1 MEAYIYR
8 TKARFSDTDLY
19 GVVHHSNYFR
29 WLEEARIQ
37 LMEDILGY
45 SVNWMEEHDLRF
57 PVIHVDGKYK
67 HSVSAG
73 ETVEVG
79 IFLRYTG
86 AARLEFLYTIR
97 NESGKVCFTAETE
110 NAVLR
115 GDRMLLKMPKEID
128 SRIRKKIED
137 YGKGFLVSC

>member
-45 SVNWMEEHDLRF
+45 SVSWMEEHALRF
-57 PVIHVDGKYK
+57 PVIHVDGKYRQ
-67 HSVSAG
+67 SVFAG
-73 ETVEVG
+73 ENVEISVY
-79 IFLRYTG
+79 LRYTG
-86 AARLEFLYTIR
+86 AARLEFTYTVR

-115 GDRMLLKMPKEID
+115 GDRMLLKMPEEID
-128 SRIRKKIED
+128 SRIREKIEE
-137 YGKGFLVSC
+137 YGKGFIILC